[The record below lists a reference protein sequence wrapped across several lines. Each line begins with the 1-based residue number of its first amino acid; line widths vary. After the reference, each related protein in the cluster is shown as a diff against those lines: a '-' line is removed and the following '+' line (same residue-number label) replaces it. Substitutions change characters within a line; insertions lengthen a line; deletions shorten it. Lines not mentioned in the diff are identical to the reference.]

1 VDASIDAKTNDIPSA
16 DIPLP
21 ETSAERARRDIVDG
35 LKQWPIWTALA
46 WQDIRTR
53 YIRTLLGPL
62 WITVSMAVFVFAM
75 GFVFSA
81 VFNTDFH
88 GYLPFLTSGLLVWGL
103 ISGIITEAATT
114 FSSAQLIILSVSA
127 PYSMHVY
134 RAVLR
139 QVIIFSHNIL
149 VFVGVI
155 LIAGVPVTW
164 ATLLVFPGLLL
175 LCIILA
181 WINLVLAMIG
191 TRFRDLQP
199 IIASMLQLM
208 FFLTPLI
215 WNRGQIAGK
224 AHSLWVDAN
233 PFYHL
238 IEIMRAPM
246 LGKPPELLTVAA
258 VFAMAIV
265 GWYLTYLLFARFRR
279 RIPYWL

>member
-1 VDASIDAKTNDIPSA
+1 V
-16 DIPLP
+16 
-21 ETSAERARRDIVDG
+21 
-35 LKQWPIWTALA
+35 
-46 WQDIRTR
+46 
-53 YIRTLLGPL
+53 
-62 WITVSMAVFVFAM
+62 
-75 GFVFSA
+75 
-81 VFNTDFH
+81 
-88 GYLPFLTSGLLVWGL
+88 
-103 ISGIITEAATT
+103 
-114 FSSAQLIILSVSA
+114 
-127 PYSMHVY
+127 
-134 RAVLR
+134 
-139 QVIIFSHNIL
+139 L

-155 LIAGVPVTW
+155 LIVGVPVTP

-181 WINLVLAMIG
+181 WVNLFLALIG

-199 IIASMLQLM
+199 IISSVLQLL

-215 WNRGQIAGK
+215 WERGQISGK

-246 LGKPPELLTVAA
+246 LGRPPSLLTIAA
-258 VFAMAIV
+258 VLAIAIV